1 MHRLASYLGA
11 GGGRHAHAE
20 AVQIGEFKLD
30 LPAYPAGLE
39 GFTGLV
45 LASQPEPLSIRI
57 DSINVDVGVAGNDL
71 GKAAHQAIAGVEFQT
86 ISGLALG
93 GIVDRA
99 VTLVDGA
106 AQPVSQTNGGLAE
119 LLLDV
124 QFALGAPD
132 HTPWV
137 GSPPAGGEWP
147 AVKWRNLAALVVAL
161 GLGAKA
167 MLLAPL
173 TPVLP
178 LWLASAALAAL
189 LEWRAVPLQ
198 AGAYFSAAPALYLAL
213 ILWGGSGVRLALVAA
228 LLGLAVRWFTRGQAQ
243 PQEAPGVLADF
254 LPVAA
259 TALAHAQSP
268 HPFILLDVYL
278 LIGYVAPGWLI
289 PGRSPARGRVR
300 ILWLSAC
307 LLGPVWASL
316 TPAWL

>member
-1 MHRLASYLGA
+1 MIGAAERDATAPGTDALPRVRRFILAGTRILSVAAWAMVATLAALQFARIAIPDRWFFLVVVNAYTWW
-11 GGGRHAHAE
+11 
-20 AVQIGEFKLD
+20 VY

-132 HTPWV
+132 HTP
-137 GSPPAGGEWP
+137 
-147 AVKWRNLAALVVAL
+147 
-161 GLGAKA
+161 
-167 MLLAPL
+167 
-173 TPVLP
+173 
-178 LWLASAALAAL
+178 
-189 LEWRAVPLQ
+189 
-198 AGAYFSAAPALYLAL
+198 
-213 ILWGGSGVRLALVAA
+213 
-228 LLGLAVRWFTRGQAQ
+228 
-243 PQEAPGVLADF
+243 
-254 LPVAA
+254 
-259 TALAHAQSP
+259 
-268 HPFILLDVYL
+268 
-278 LIGYVAPGWLI
+278 
-289 PGRSPARGRVR
+289 
-300 ILWLSAC
+300 
-307 LLGPVWASL
+307 
-316 TPAWL
+316 